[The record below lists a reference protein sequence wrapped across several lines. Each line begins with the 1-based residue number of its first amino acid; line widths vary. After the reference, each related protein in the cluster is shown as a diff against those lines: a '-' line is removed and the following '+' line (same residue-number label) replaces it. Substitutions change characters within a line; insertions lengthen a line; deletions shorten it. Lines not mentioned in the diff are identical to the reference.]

1 VRLIEIAM
9 ASAITV
15 SIGGASY
22 AALNPQQLKSRAQV
36 VADQATC
43 RTVDTAI
50 VGYLMNNGTAPT
62 SIRQLNGYVH
72 GDISKYRITGGV
84 AAGPGCAGTS

>member
-1 VRLIEIAM
+1 M
-9 ASAITV
+9 ASAITM
-15 SIGGASY
+15 SIGGVSY
-22 AALNPQQLKSRAQV
+22 VALNPSKLQSRTQA

-62 SIRQLNGYVH
+62 SIRQLTDYVR
-72 GDISKYRITGGV
+72 GDISKYRIVDGV
-84 AAGPGCAGTS
+84 AAGPGCART

>member
-1 VRLIEIAM
+1 M
-9 ASAITV
+9 AAAITASVGGV
-15 SIGGASY
+15 SY
-22 AALNPQQLKSRAQV
+22 VALNPAKLQSRAQA

-62 SIRQLNGYVH
+62 SIRQLTGYVR
-72 GDISKYRITGGV
+72 GDISKYRITDGV
-84 AAGPGCAGTS
+84 AAGPGCAKT

>member
-1 VRLIEIAM
+1 M
-9 ASAITV
+9 ASTITV
-15 SIGGASY
+15 SIGGVSY
-22 AALNPQQLKSRAQV
+22 VALNPSQLQSRTQV

-62 SIRQLNGYVH
+62 SIRQLAGYVS
-72 GDISKYRITGGV
+72 GDISKYRIVKGV
-84 AAGPGCAGTS
+84 AAGPGCAQT

>member
-1 VRLIEIAM
+1 M

-15 SIGGASY
+15 SIGGVSY
-22 AALNPQQLKSRAQV
+22 AALNPAKLQSRAQT

-50 VGYLMNNGTAPT
+50 VGYLMNSGAAPT
-62 SIRQLNGYVH
+62 SIRQLKDYVR
-72 GDISKYRITGGV
+72 GDISKYRIVGGA
-84 AAGPGCAGTS
+84 AAGPGCATA

>member
-1 VRLIEIAM
+1 LIEIAM

-15 SIGGASY
+15 SIGGVSY
-22 AALNPQQLKSRAQV
+22 VALNPAQLQSRAQV

-62 SIRQLNGYVH
+62 SIRQLEGYVR
-72 GDISKYRITGGV
+72 GDISKYRIADGV
-84 AAGPGCAGTS
+84 AAGPGCAKA

>member
-1 VRLIEIAM
+1 MRLIELAM
-9 ASAITV
+9 ASAITM
-15 SIGGASY
+15 SIGGVSY
-22 AALNPQQLKSRAQV
+22 VALNPAQLQSRAQV

-62 SIRQLNGYVH
+62 SIRQLKDYVR
-72 GDISKYRITGGV
+72 GDISKYRIVGGV
-84 AAGPGCAGTS
+84 AAGPGCSQT

>member
-1 VRLIEIAM
+1 LIEIAM

-15 SIGGASY
+15 SVGGTAY
-22 AALNPQQLKSRAQV
+22 AVLNPRELQSRTQV
-36 VADQATC
+36 VADKATC

-62 SIRQLNGYVH
+62 SIRQLKDYVS
-72 GDISKYRITGGV
+72 GDISRYRIVDGV
-84 AAGPGCAGTS
+84 AAGPGCTSGK

>member
-1 VRLIEIAM
+1 
-9 ASAITV
+9 
-15 SIGGASY
+15 
-22 AALNPQQLKSRAQV
+22 LNSSQLQPRAQV

-62 SIRQLNGYVH
+62 SIRQLEDYVR
-72 GDISKYRITGGV
+72 GDVSKYRIVDGV
-84 AAGPGCAGTS
+84 AAGPGCTKA